1 MTLLR
6 VELRR
11 LLARR
16 AVRVLALLFLSLIFV
31 VVLGNFLS
39 ADDLEP
45 LTSDFVEEAGLG
57 FGGGFAVVAFITG
70 ATAGGAE
77 WAARTVEAV
86 LVWEPRR
93 VRLMLAKA
101 GVLAAVVVVAG
112 IVVQLLAAGLARLA
126 VAGEGTMAGAADD
139 FWSDYVGNAATVVA
153 LAVLAAVLGFA
164 VASLTRNTGFALGAA
179 FVYLGILDHVLSLL
193 PDWIEP
199 FTVTNNVAAFVG
211 HGLELTTH
219 PDGTVTTLSTG
230 RAAVTL
236 VLYVGILFGTA
247 TALFRGRDVT

>member
-1 MTLLR
+1 MTLAR

-11 LLARR
+11 LLSRR
-16 AVRVLALLFLSLIFV
+16 AIRVLGGLYLLLIGV
-31 VVLGNFLS
+31 VVLANYLHAS
-39 ADDLEP
+39 SSNP
-45 LTSDFVEEAGLG
+45 LTPNFISDGGLG
-57 FGGGFAVVAFITG
+57 FGGGFALVAFITG

-101 GVLAAVVVVAG
+101 GVLAATIAVAAVVVQ
-112 IVVQLLAAGLARLA
+112 IVVAALTRLA
-126 VAGEGTMAGAADD
+126 VAGQGTMQFALHN
-139 FWSDYVGNAATVVA
+139 FWSDYIGTAASMVA

-179 FVYLGILDHVLSLL
+179 FVYLGILDHVLALL
-193 PDWIEP
+193 GDWIDP
-199 FTVTNNVAAFVG
+199 FLVNNNVTAFINHGYDIG
-211 HGLELTTH
+211 HS
-219 PDGTVTTLSTG
+219 DGTVTTLTTG

-236 VLYVGILFGTA
+236 VLYVGIILA
-247 TALFRGRDVT
+247 VAVSLFRRRDVT